1 MYKFW
6 YNYIKPKHEQNAKL
20 WYMDTDSFIINIR
33 TEDFYEDISNDVE
46 KPFYTSNY
54 EIINNNK
61 YLKVRH
67 IINILEKLTL
77 SSNDN
82 KRLQTF
88 DKITVYSY
96 DTSIAKVYKSCHN
109 S

>member
-1 MYKFW
+1 
-6 YNYIKPKHEQNAKL
+6 
-20 WYMDTDSFIINIR
+20 MDTESFIINIR

-67 IINILEKLTL
+67 IINTLEKWTL

-88 DKITVYSY
+88 DKIAVYSY
-96 DTSIAKVYKSCHN
+96 DTSIAKV
-109 S
+109 